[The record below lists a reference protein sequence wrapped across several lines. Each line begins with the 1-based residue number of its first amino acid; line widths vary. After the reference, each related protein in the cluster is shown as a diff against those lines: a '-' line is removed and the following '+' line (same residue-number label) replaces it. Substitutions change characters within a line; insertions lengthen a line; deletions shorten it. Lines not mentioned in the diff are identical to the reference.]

1 MNDVNTSNYATN
13 KIDTGSKGG
22 RHSQKVIV
30 PSHNLLIA
38 SLPQIEAT
46 KLVAA
51 SKGVFLKSRD
61 VIYEGGDEIQY
72 LYFPIDAV
80 ISSLAILED
89 GSTVEIAMTGREG
102 LVGIAALMGGGR
114 ALHWTSVTVPGTA
127 LKISTAALSYLF
139 FREEHLHAGVLR
151 SYRAQFTQI
160 CQRSVCNVR
169 HGLLQRLCVWLLM
182 MHDRVGR
189 AELPLTQEEIAG
201 RLSVRRAGVSV
212 ACSMLQSM
220 HGITSRRGRIAIVD
234 RDTIEH
240 AACECYEVLR
250 REFDADPPGGGGP
263 LVRREGLAWGPG
275 VINQARPPQVSIH
288 SI

>member
-1 MNDVNTSNYATN
+1 MNDVNTSTRWSSKRDNAAR
-13 KIDTGSKGG
+13 GS

-30 PSHNLLIA
+30 PTHNLLVA
-38 SLPQIEAT
+38 SLPPAEAI
-46 KLVAA
+46 KLVTA

-61 VIYEGGDEIQY
+61 VLYEGGDEIEY
-72 LYFPIDAV
+72 AYFPIDAV

-102 LVGIAALMGGGR
+102 LVGIAALMGGGH

-127 LKISTAALSYLF
+127 LKISTAALNDLF
-139 FREEHLHAGVLR
+139 LREEHLHAAVLR

-220 HGITSRRGRIAIVD
+220 HGIASRRGKIAIVD
-234 RDTIEH
+234 RETIEH

-250 REFDADPPGGGGP
+250 REFDPNSSRGRMPG
-263 LVRREGLAWGPG
+263 EMKEFA
-275 VINQARPPQVSIH
+275 
-288 SI
+288 